1 MFGII
6 LLFQTCPLS
15 DQKGMHICYTKAD
28 QVSSMYLEKHLPH
41 SIPGPFIVYI
51 WHTGTSWS
59 QLPDSL
65 ALLHRKQPPLVT
77 LGRGFSSIEPVGRR
91 IRSFVGI
98 NRCCIVHRRAAADH

>member
-51 WHTGTSWS
+51 WTSWS

-65 ALLHRKQPPLVT
+65 ALLHPSCNFR
-77 LGRGFSSIEPVGRR
+77 SR
-91 IRSFVGI
+91 ILS
-98 NRCCIVHRRAAADH
+98 NRACREENPKFCGN